1 MPQSTAGIGGIGIL
15 AARHE
20 RLPSMPD
27 CRVVLVARKA
37 PATNKNGGVMNAT
50 APTAALDIE
59 DAFVLDVRII
69 EERPADM
76 GPTACA
82 TDNGCAATCA
92 SACASAP

>member
-1 MPQSTAGIGGIGIL
+1 
-15 AARHE
+15 
-20 RLPSMPD
+20 
-27 CRVVLVARKA
+27 
-37 PATNKNGGVMNAT
+37 MNAT